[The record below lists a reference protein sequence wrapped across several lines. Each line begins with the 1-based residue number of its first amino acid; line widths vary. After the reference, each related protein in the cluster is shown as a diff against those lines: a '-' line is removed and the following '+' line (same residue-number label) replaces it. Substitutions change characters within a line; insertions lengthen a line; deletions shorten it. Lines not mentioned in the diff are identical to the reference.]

1 MPRTQVLH
9 LNCTEI
15 SAYTSFSLPSLLN
28 CLFSPLFSLDMF
40 QCYDP
45 DTNTWSTPTTLP
57 EDYLTSDAAAFARD
71 STVYLI
77 GGFDSYYTS
86 LDRVALIDMTDMD
99 NIQYSWN
106 PNLLDERGDI
116 DVVFMNDKA
125 YVAGGYTHAN
135 DYSEPFDSVEQLD
148 VTTQQWS
155 FVDNLNNGGGDQQ
168 YVGLN
173 GKIFAI
179 GGETKLNQDS
189 AATEVPH
196 LGEISTILDVVEV
209 YDPNA
214 KDNEWIVLEDMPQ
227 ALFRFAAAEWE
238 TGEDEGVIFVFG
250 GQVGFDP
257 DCECFRTTNK
267 VMVFEA
273 SDAYEEATAS
283 DGAMASLGGFIVV
296 SAMTAVALLGL

>member
-1 MPRTQVLH
+1 MHDSTCYYIVCEIEVHLFTCKLLH
-9 LNCTEI
+9 
-15 SAYTSFSLPSLLN
+15 F
-28 CLFSPLFSLDMF
+28 F

-45 DTNTWSTPTTLP
+45 DTNTWTTPATLP

-71 STVYLI
+71 NTVYLI

-99 NIQYSWN
+99 NVQYSWN
-106 PNLLDERGDI
+106 PTLLDERGDI
-116 DVVFMNDKA
+116 DVVVIDDNA

-135 DYSEPFDSVEQLD
+135 NYSKPFDSVEQLD
-148 VTTQQWS
+148 MTTQQWN

-179 GGETKLNQDS
+179 GGETKSNKDTTD
-189 AATEVPH
+189 TEVPH

-214 KDNEWIVLEDMPQ
+214 KDNKWIILEKMPQ

-238 TGEDEGVIFVFG
+238 TSDNEGVIFVFG
-250 GQVGFDP
+250 GQVGFDS
-257 DCECFRTTNK
+257 DCECFRTTDK
-267 VMVFEA
+267 VLVFEA
-273 SDAYEEATAS
+273 SDSVLRATSAGVAS
-283 DGAMASLGGFIVV
+283 SVGGFAVLT
-296 SAMTAVALLGL
+296 MAVAALFGM